1 MGEEKMEYRYL
12 GKSGLQISALSLGAW
27 VTMGGQI
34 DERISSECMLAAYE
48 AGVNFFDNAES
59 YAHGNAETVMG
70 NVIKKAGWNR
80 SNLVISTKLFW
91 GGRKPNQTG
100 LSRKHI
106 IEGAKASLGR
116 LQMDY
121 VDLIFCHR
129 PDIYT
134 PIEETVRAM
143 NYLINQ
149 GLAFYWGTSQ
159 WTAAQITEAY
169 AVARRYDLIPP
180 TMEQPEYNM
189 FARKRVEREYMHLFE
204 EFGIGTTIWS
214 PLASGLLTGKYNNGI
229 PKDTRISLKGY
240 EWLHKDFESDEAKHN
255 IEKVRQLMPIAS
267 ELGITVAQMAI
278 AWVLKNPHVSSV
290 ITGASKPE
298 QVIENMNALEAAG
311 KLIPEVM
318 ERIENVLG
326 NKPEPIPDYR

>member
-1 MGEEKMEYRYL
+1 
-12 GKSGLQISALSLGAW
+12 
-27 VTMGGQI
+27 
-34 DERISSECMLAAYE
+34 
-48 AGVNFFDNAES
+48 
-59 YAHGNAETVMG
+59 MG

-80 SNLVISTKLFW
+80 SDLVISTKLFW

-106 IEGAKASLGR
+106 IEGAKASLVR

-143 NYLINQ
+143 NYLIDH
-149 GLAFYWGTSQ
+149 GLVFYWGTSQ
-159 WTAAQITEAY
+159 WTAAQITEANSI
-169 AVARRYDLIPP
+169 ARRYDLIPP

-189 FARKRVEREYMHLFE
+189 FARNRVERDYLHLYDE
-204 EFGIGTTIWS
+204 IGLGTTIWS

-240 EWLHKDFESDEAKHN
+240 EWLRKDFESDEAKQN
-255 IEKVRQLMPIAS
+255 IEKVRHLMPIAS
-267 ELGITVAQMAI
+267 ELGITVAQMSI

-298 QVIENMNALEAAG
+298 QVKENMSALEAVG
-311 KLIPEVM
+311 KLTPAVM
-318 ERIENVLG
+318 EQIETVLG